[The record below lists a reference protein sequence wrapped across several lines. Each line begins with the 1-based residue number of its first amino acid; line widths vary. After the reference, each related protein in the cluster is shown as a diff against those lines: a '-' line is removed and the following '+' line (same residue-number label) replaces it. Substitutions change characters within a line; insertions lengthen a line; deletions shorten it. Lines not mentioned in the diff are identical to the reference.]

1 MMLISFI
8 ISEYEYKI
16 NKVINTNQFEQ
27 AYTNFTAGT
36 TRMSSRFNATSIM
49 QDPKQLVELV
59 NAGKMAGID
68 AWKTSILS
76 TQEYGE
82 PFLRFTLTAI
92 IAIGAFLKLIYQ
104 SYGMAGLP
112 IFLIKGTKSLETENS
127 EIQTTI
133 QTVREQLRQI

>member
-1 MMLISFI
+1 
-8 ISEYEYKI
+8 
-16 NKVINTNQFEQ
+16 V
-27 AYTNFTAGT
+27 G
-36 TRMSSRFNATSIM
+36 
-49 QDPKQLVELV
+49 V
-59 NAGKMAGID
+59 D

-112 IFLIKGTKSLETENS
+112 IFLIKGTKSLEAENS

-133 QTVREQLRQI
+133 QTVRE

>member
-1 MMLISFI
+1 MLISFI

-36 TRMSSRFNATSIM
+36 TRMSSRFNATNLM
-49 QDPKQLVELV
+49 NDPKQLVELV